1 MGKKIQHLFH
11 PINTVQKTREQR
23 EQLNDKIQSDAQ
35 KIVKKYDNPQKPP
48 QTSYS
53 GLSKGLLII
62 LLAVGGFLLVSWLLS
77 IIHATTAFSIILGV
91 GVVVVLGIAF
101 IFRPKGKR

>member
-11 PINTVQKTREQR
+11 PINTVQKTR

-101 IFRPKGKR
+101 IIRPKEKR